1 VPLPLTLLLL
11 VLAAIINLHC
21 YNSYTEPPLLHT
33 NAAAVHYRYYCVK
46 LLLSTSVEWDAV
58 SATARDF
65 ICSLL
70 KREPSQRLTAPQ
82 ALQHPWFAAAAAL
95 QKQALQ
101 GSSDSPAGTT
111 AAAASGAA
119 AGGTAAGAG
128 AGAGAT
134 STGNGE
140 LTMARINVRLR
151 RFVGMNKLKKVAL
164 NVIAQQLTEAQIGHL
179 RTMFEALDADG
190 NGVISVQ
197 ELQQVCVTRLDFIEV
212 LTLHAW
218 F

>member
-1 VPLPLTLLLL
+1 
-11 VLAAIINLHC
+11 
-21 YNSYTEPPLLHT
+21 
-33 NAAAVHYRYYCVK
+33 
-46 LLLSTSVEWDAV
+46 V

-95 QKQALQ
+95 QKQAALQ
-101 GSSDSPAGTT
+101 GSTGASPGGDSPNAPTAASTAISSSTAAGAT
-111 AAAASGAA
+111 AAAASASA
-119 AGGTAAGAG
+119 TSAGA
-128 AGAGAT
+128 
-134 STGNGE
+134 TGNGE
-140 LTMARINVRLR
+140 LTMERINVRLR

-197 ELQQVCVTRLDFIEV
+197 ELRQV
-212 LTLHAW
+212 
-218 F
+218 

>member
-21 YNSYTEPPLLHT
+21 YNSYTELPLLHT
-33 NAAAVHYRYYCVK
+33 NAAAVHYRYYCFK

-95 QKQALQ
+95 QMQALQ
-101 GSSDSPAGTT
+101 GSSAASLSSDSPTGTT

-119 AGGTAAGAG
+119 AGGAG

-134 STGNGE
+134 TTGNGE

-197 ELQQVCVTRLDFIEV
+197 ELQQVCVTRLKMTV
-212 LTLHAW
+212 HTA
-218 F
+218 